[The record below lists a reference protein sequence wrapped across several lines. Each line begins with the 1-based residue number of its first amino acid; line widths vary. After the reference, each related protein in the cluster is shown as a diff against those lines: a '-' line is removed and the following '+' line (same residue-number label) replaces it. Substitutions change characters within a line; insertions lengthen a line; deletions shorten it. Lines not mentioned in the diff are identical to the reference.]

1 MNNIEKALI
10 DDISLDIYLT
20 DVTIKE
26 FRQDVKELISE
37 NVDKKIIEKAIKQLQ
52 EII

>member
-37 NVDKKIIEKAIKQLQ
+37 KVDKKIIEKAIKQLQ